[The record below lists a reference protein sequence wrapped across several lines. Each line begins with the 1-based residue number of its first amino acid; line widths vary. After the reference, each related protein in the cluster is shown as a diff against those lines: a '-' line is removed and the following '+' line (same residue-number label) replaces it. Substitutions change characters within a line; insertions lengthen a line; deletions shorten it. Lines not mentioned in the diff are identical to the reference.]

1 MIHISGEV
9 CDGLGRETKARDY
22 IIQSLSNRFA
32 INLCAI
38 VVSFAMSQ
46 PVFSTT
52 TKGNTLGIFD
62 GYNYRV
68 DRQSKSRI
76 FLRCVTSS
84 CRGRASCDTISQCVK
99 VTKDHG
105 CTQDATAEIVIPFKR
120 LVKKRVREEGTA
132 VPRIVEQE
140 HLNVLK
146 AFGTDAGRVVPDYN
160 EFGRGLHYARVKA
173 FRIDNLP
180 TTQSDLV
187 IAKRWKTTHDGDPF
201 LLLDKLVNGGR
212 MLVFG
217 SLCHRH
223 SFHPGLGWRQRIIL
237 PDRE

>member
-1 MIHISGEV
+1 
-9 CDGLGRETKARDY
+9 
-22 IIQSLSNRFA
+22 
-32 INLCAI
+32 
-38 VVSFAMSQ
+38 MSQ

-173 FRIDNLP
+173 FGIDKLP

-187 IAKRWKTTHDGDPF
+187 IAERWKTTHDGDPF